1 VTDPKAKTTAAADA
15 QSAASRALTE
25 TSPAIS
31 DCWNKIGV
39 EGDCS
44 CRELEKF
51 VHCRNCPVYAR
62 AGLEVLN
69 RPLPADYRQERTAH
83 FADIRKPVTGHK
95 TSVVIFRI
103 GLEWLG
109 LPTQVLQEVVE
120 HGPVHSVPHRRHGV
134 LLGLVNIRGELLPCV
149 SVGRLLGLD
158 PGASAEKLRTF
169 YDRLLVVAWEGKR
182 LVFPADEVYGIHRFP
197 SEETA
202 QPPTTLV
209 RASSTFTYAVFPW
222 QEKMVGLLEAEL
234 LFSTLNRSLS

>member
-1 VTDPKAKTTAAADA
+1 MSDSTAKTTPASIVPAVKPGPLTAAPEIA
-15 QSAASRALTE
+15 
-25 TSPAIS
+25 

-51 VHCRNCPVYAR
+51 IHCRNCPVYAS
-62 AGLEVLN
+62 AGLSVLD
-69 RPLPADYRQERTAH
+69 RPVPADYRQERTAY
-83 FADIRKPVTGHK
+83 FAEARKPVTGHK

-103 GLEWLG
+103 GQEWLG
-109 LPTQVLQEVVE
+109 LPTHVLQEVAE

-169 YDRLLVVAWEGKR
+169 YDRLLVIVWEGKR
-182 LVFPADEVYGIHRFP
+182 LVFPAEEVYGIHRFQ
-197 SEETA
+197 SEEMA
-202 QPPTTLV
+202 QPPSTL
-209 RASSTFTYAVFPW
+209 AKAALTFTQAVFPW
-222 QEKMVGLLEAEL
+222 QEKWVGLLEPEL
-234 LFSTLNRSLS
+234 LFSTMNRSLS

>member
-1 VTDPKAKTTAAADA
+1 MDTRSTNHPGETGLTKETA
-15 QSAASRALTE
+15 
-25 TSPAIS
+25 
-31 DCWNKIGV
+31 DCWNRIGV

-44 CRELEKF
+44 CPELEKF
-51 VHCRNCPVYAR
+51 VHCRNCPVYAH
-62 AGLEVLN
+62 AGLQVLN

-83 FADIRKPVTGHK
+83 FAEARKPVTGHK

-109 LPTQVLQEVVE
+109 LPTEVLQEVVE

-134 LLGLVNIRGELLPCV
+134 LLGLVNVRGELLPCV

-169 YDRLLVVAWEGKR
+169 YDRLLVITWEGKR
-182 LVFPADEVYGIHRFP
+182 LVFPTEEVYGIHRFQ
-197 SEETA
+197 SEELTPP
-202 QPPTTLV
+202 PPTLTKAAL
-209 RASSTFTYAVFPW
+209 TFTEAVFPW
-222 QEKMVGLLEAEL
+222 QEKMVGLLEPDL